1 MKRSLQVLFFNR
13 QPTNNPQ
20 PKVVITPF
28 FLSKL
33 FSTKTSFNTW
43 VSLSDMNLVRPEGKG
58 KKNRKGK
65 SSHCSCE
72 NRGFSS
78 FVSFSVWWVAL
89 TTLVLKGHVE
99 QQFRILRWDFK
110 YSVVKG
116 TPYNLEEKR
125 QRAFKP
131 SNLNLELHWDLGLYS

>member
-20 PKVVITPF
+20 PKVFITPF

-58 KKNRKGK
+58 KTKGRA
-65 SSHCSCE
+65 SHPIAQVKQGFFFFCFFFGVVGGIDHFSFERACGTVVQNFEMGLQIQSCE
-72 NRGFSS
+72 GY
-78 FVSFSVWWVAL
+78 
-89 TTLVLKGHVE
+89 TLQFGGAKGNGH
-99 QQFRILRWDFK
+99 
-110 YSVVKG
+110 
-116 TPYNLEEKR
+116 
-125 QRAFKP
+125 
-131 SNLNLELHWDLGLYS
+131 LNPQT